1 MAHQQ
6 QQSAKFPLAQRQD
19 SPSEFPK
26 RGILSPRNSY
36 DCSMGGAKPMGIAIP
51 MKRSSVTSGTGSIAS
66 IASSI
71 DNPYVRMMH
80 DDVSSIKRRSSAESL
95 QSNDVDA
102 TSVSSETRKRRESSI
117 SEGAIPE
124 IIEELVEDDTCKPTK
139 KAKPSVNPRP
149 FAKSK
154 VSLPKKEGGGSKV
167 FENYKAQI
175 KQRTSHDHS
184 GGLLTVPDIDP
195 GSMQKGKSCE
205 SINNQDPDLGDSSR
219 FVRRSHV
226 RSTWSP
232 SMRTV
237 RKNEFEIN
245 HQQKKHFLQK
255 LFKSP
260 ISKQL

>member
-1 MAHQQ
+1 MIVVETAE
-6 QQSAKFPLAQRQD
+6 A
-19 SPSEFPK
+19 
-26 RGILSPRNSY
+26 NS
-36 DCSMGGAKPMGIAIP
+36 DVAVVVVNIERWVDWG
-51 MKRSSVTSGTGSIAS
+51 TSGVGG
-66 IASSI
+66 
-71 DNPYVRMMH
+71 V
-80 DDVSSIKRRSSAESL
+80 
-95 QSNDVDA
+95 
-102 TSVSSETRKRRESSI
+102 
-117 SEGAIPE
+117 
-124 IIEELVEDDTCKPTK
+124 LVVDTC
-139 KAKPSVNPRP
+139 AV
-149 FAKSK
+149 AA
-154 VSLPKKEGGGSKV
+154 VAV
-167 FENYKAQI
+167 
-175 KQRTSHDHS
+175 
-184 GGLLTVPDIDP
+184 VDIDS

>member
-1 MAHQQ
+1 
-6 QQSAKFPLAQRQD
+6 
-19 SPSEFPK
+19 
-26 RGILSPRNSY
+26 
-36 DCSMGGAKPMGIAIP
+36 MGIAIP
-51 MKRSSVTSGTGSIAS
+51 MKRSSVTSGTGSIVS

-95 QSNDVDA
+95 QSNEVDS

-184 GGLLTVPDIDP
+184 RGLLTVPVIDF
-195 GSMQKGKSCE
+195 Q
-205 SINNQDPDLGDSSR
+205 
-219 FVRRSHV
+219 H
-226 RSTWSP
+226 
-232 SMRTV
+232 
-237 RKNEFEIN
+237 
-245 HQQKKHFLQK
+245 
-255 LFKSP
+255 
-260 ISKQL
+260 